1 MTELIGVY
9 RVDEAISDE
18 VCIVS
23 YDYNSQTP
31 RLYSKYYA
39 DKMPGVYKVT
49 MAEATAGSSAAPA
62 YFAPNSYLD
71 LYGIEQL
78 VIDGGIIAN
87 NPSLFANLMARDLLG
102 KQNVRIVSFSTGT
115 D

>member
-78 VIDGGIIAN
+78 VIDGGILAFCR
-87 NPSLFANLMARDLLG
+87 PEKS
-102 KQNVRIVSFSTGT
+102 
-115 D
+115 